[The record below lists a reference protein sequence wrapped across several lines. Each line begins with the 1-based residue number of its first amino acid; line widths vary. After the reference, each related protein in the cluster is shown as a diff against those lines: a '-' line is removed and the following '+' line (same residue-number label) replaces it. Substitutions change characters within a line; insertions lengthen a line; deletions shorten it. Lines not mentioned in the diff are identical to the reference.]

1 MGEKPRQDQQAQDE
15 VNVTLTGTAPNVLAV
30 TFLGEGRQMQL
41 RVFTKAGKTVHTIV
55 RSKAGSN
62 TIWIEAR
69 FENMP
74 LEKVVEAYEA
84 RVAAASKAA

>member
-1 MGEKPRQDQQAQDE
+1 MGERQQQRQQQDE
-15 VNVTLTGTAPNVLAV
+15 VNVTLTGTDPNVLAV

-41 RVFTKAGKTVHTIV
+41 RVFRKADRTIYTIV
-55 RSKAGSN
+55 RSKAGTN

-69 FENMP
+69 FENAD